1 MPVAGIVTLVAITL
15 AVLAIAGYLLH
26 VIWLLHRTSFALG
39 TIVAGLRAIAY
50 QTCPIGPVVREVN
63 ADLAAVQDA
72 LEAILGVEL
81 DGRYAGRDQPEVM
94 GPSFSGSAAGG
105 PTWITEGIGARS
117 DG

>member
-1 MPVAGIVTLVAITL
+1 MPAAGIVTLVAIAL

-50 QTCPIGPVVREVN
+50 QTRPLGPIVRAIN

-72 LEAILGVEL
+72 LEGILGVEL
-81 DGRYAGRDQPEVM
+81 EGRYVGRDQPELS
-94 GPSFSGSAAGG
+94 GPRFSKSGAGG
-105 PTWITEGIGARS
+105 PTWITEGIG
-117 DG
+117 